1 MMTAGI
7 LIVVIFLIV
16 AALMFLRKLPTILA
30 LPLMAIAIGF
40 VEVFLGHLSVND
52 LLLVVV
58 ADGSQ
63 RLIEPMIITMFGGML
78 SVLLQKSGVAERL
91 VKMGAEFAGSNPF
104 VVAAIILFIVGILFT
119 TITGLGAVI
128 MVSTIA
134 LPILASVGLKEE
146 AAGGIM
152 LFGIS
157 LGGLLNLNNWAV
169 YKNVL
174 SISPSEIYS
183 YAFVLFLIQIPV
195 ALLFVVLNL
204 WRAKQIQLS
213 PGRILRW
220 IALLAGF
227 AAIMRETYVYLLGS
241 RNTDGLDYIIQLI
254 TAAFGVVILL
264 FIIIDK
270 FSSFRKSNYRDIR
283 WYNYLIPIVPLIL
296 ILVYRVHFVNAF
308 FLAFIYGVISTLR
321 KDTMRLASRSIIEG
335 VSSVVPVIVLMIG
348 IGMLLSAILGPAASL
363 KYGAASHINAS
374 LREWPVVE
382 AMKPLFMSIVPTSFW
397 SYVIGFGLLAPLALY
412 RGPMNVWGLGYG
424 VAGILLSTGQLNP
437 PSIMGVLMSLSV
449 VQGISDPTNTQ
460 NVWIANE
467 LRVDVNLLMWRTL
480 PYAWLTALFGL
491 LVAGLRFL
499 K

>member
-30 LPLMAIAIGF
+30 LPLMAIAIGL
-40 VEVFLGHLSVND
+40 VEVFQGHLSVND

-78 SVLLQKSGVAERL
+78 SVLLQRSGVAERL

-134 LPILASVGLKEE
+134 LPILGSVGLKEE

-174 SISPSEIYS
+174 SINPSEIYS
-183 YAFVLFLIQIPV
+183 YALILFLIQVPV

-204 WRAKQIQLS
+204 WRAKQIQF
-213 PGRILRW
+213 GAGKILKY

-227 AAIMRETYVYLLGS
+227 VMIMWEAYVYLRG
-241 RNTDGLDYIIQLI
+241 RNADGLDYIIQLI
-254 TAAFGVVILL
+254 TAVFGVVILL
-264 FIIIDK
+264 FIIVDK
-270 FSSFRKSNYRDIR
+270 VSYFRKNNYRDIR

-296 ILVYRVHFVNAF
+296 ILVYKVHFVNAF

-335 VSSVVPVIVLMIG
+335 VSSVVSVIVLMIG

-363 KYGAASHINAS
+363 KYGAAGHANTS

-412 RGPMNVWGLGYG
+412 RGPMNIWGLGYG

-437 PSIMGVLMSLSV
+437 PSIMGVLMSLSI

-460 NVWIANE
+460 NVWLANE

-499 K
+499 N